1 MTNRERYDRAVL
13 AYAEISMRVND
24 VERKLSKRE
33 LHEDA
38 VPPELLD
45 EYLAGEAE
53 IVEGMTAATH
63 GLLDY
68 LRKQLTFNVAMRKK
82 IKNIKHDDT
91 DNDGDQ

>member
-1 MTNRERYDRAVL
+1 MRLLRCTSAVQPAASSARITRFERSVGTPS
-13 AYAEISMRVND
+13 AYGPSPCR
-24 VERKLSKRE
+24 L
-33 LHEDA
+33 
-38 VPPELLD
+38 
-45 EYLAGEAE
+45 E